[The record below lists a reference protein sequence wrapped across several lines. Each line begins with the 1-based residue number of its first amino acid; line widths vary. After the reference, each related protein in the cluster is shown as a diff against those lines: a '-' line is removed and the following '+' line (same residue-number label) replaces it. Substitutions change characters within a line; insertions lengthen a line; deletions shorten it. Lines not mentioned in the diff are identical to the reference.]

1 MEVAASTNGQLTPP
15 IMGAAAFLMV
25 EYVGI
30 SYVEVIKAALLPAL
44 ISYIALI
51 YIVHLEACKAGM
63 KGLPRRHNPTL
74 IQSLLSFTG
83 TILGLCVISAI
94 VYYGIGWTKG
104 VFGDAA
110 TPIVGRFTALLYRT
124 VAYFS

>member
-1 MEVAASTNGQLTPP
+1 
-15 IMGAAAFLMV
+15 MGAAAFLMV

-44 ISYIALI
+44 ISYIALL

-63 KGLPRRHNPTL
+63 TGLKRRYKPTL
-74 IQSLLSFTG
+74 AQSLLSFSG
-83 TILGLCVISAI
+83 TILGLVVLSAA

-104 VFGDAA
+104 VFGAAA
-110 TPIVGRFTALLYRT
+110 TLMIGVIIL
-124 VAYFS
+124 VAYVAPH

>member
-1 MEVAASTNGQLTPP
+1 
-15 IMGAAAFLMV
+15 V

-63 KGLPRRHNPTL
+63 TGLPRRHNPTL
-74 IQSLLSFTG
+74 LQSLLSFTA
-83 TILGLCVISAI
+83 TILGLCVISAL
-94 VYYGIGWTKG
+94 VYYGVGWTK
-104 VFGDAA
+104 
-110 TPIVGRFTALLYRT
+110 
-124 VAYFS
+124 